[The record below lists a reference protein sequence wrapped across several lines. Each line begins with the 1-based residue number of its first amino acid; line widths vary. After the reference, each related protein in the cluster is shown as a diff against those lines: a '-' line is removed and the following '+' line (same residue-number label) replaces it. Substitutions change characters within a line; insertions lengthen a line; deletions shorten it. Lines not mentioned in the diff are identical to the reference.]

1 MSSTH
6 RAAYDISDAYKWIL
20 YLNPEVHE
28 REFRLVKNA
37 GLDSFILV
45 QDIRKASGMPDWLSV
60 LPAVVNTKERIA
72 WRGVSCFQ
80 KLVSIEL
87 PSEHIKRLSKKKNGL
102 FAE

>member
-28 REFRLVKNA
+28 REYKIIKNA

-45 QDIRKASGMPDWLSV
+45 QDIRKASNIPDWLDV
-60 LPAVVNTKERIA
+60 LPAIVSTKERVA
-72 WRGVSCFQ
+72 WRGASCFK

-87 PSEHIKRLSKKKNGL
+87 PSEHIKRLSKKKND
-102 FAE
+102 FFVE

>member
-28 REFRLVKNA
+28 REFKIVKNA

-45 QDIRKASGMPDWLSV
+45 QDIRKSPGLPDWLSV
-60 LPAVVNTKERIA
+60 LTAIVNTRERTA
-72 WRGVSCFQ
+72 WLGQSCFQ

-87 PSEHIKRLSKKKNGL
+87 PSEHIKRLSKKKND
-102 FAE
+102 FFVE